1 MTKKQCFLTCCAYV
15 LLIGSDFSCSHW
27 MTGLKTMENFQEVR
41 QALDQGMSTMSGK
54 LVDLDK
60 GHGIGGSLGLPR

>member
-1 MTKKQCFLTCCAYV
+1 MLLTYCAHV

-27 MTGLKTMENFQEVR
+27 MTGPKTMENFQEVR
-41 QALDQGMSTMSGK
+41 QALDQSTMSGK

-60 GHGIGGSLGLPR
+60 GHGIGGSLGLPW